1 MPQSYAESELVP
13 IVCETVRGHVGSHPR
28 PVATPRSKSVGDAG
42 RENALQMPPMPLA
55 TEMGRDPRGRWST
68 RSTTNPCGCLGR
80 RASAEASASSAGSIP
95 LPRNGRVGGQLP
107 PDPWVFGKF
116 ALEILELPVHAVE
129 LLSQGFIPIL
139 IGIDRHCRVSSSPSG
154 APGPFTRLFN
164 QRTGIQAVCLPYRR
178 QYPRALSPRAL
189 VKTFEVEYQLE
200 PHFRNVPA
208 IIHMDLVDVVSVFP
222 ENAAWIVAAGHKPV
236 HESGGERRVP
246 FIARFFA
253 GLDRFVG
260 FRFPPDLF
268 PAVVRDLGYGIRPI
282 LVDQVQCLP
291 VLRIDP
297 VADLLEFP
305 VFQDAPPYGVHVFQ
319 DEFPLLRG
327 RR

>member
-1 MPQSYAESELVP
+1 M
-13 IVCETVRGHVGSHPR
+13 
-28 PVATPRSKSVGDAG
+28 
-42 RENALQMPPMPLA
+42 
-55 TEMGRDPRGRWST
+55 
-68 RSTTNPCGCLGR
+68 
-80 RASAEASASSAGSIP
+80 
-95 LPRNGRVGGQLP
+95 
-107 PDPWVFGKF
+107 
-116 ALEILELPVHAVE
+116 
-129 LLSQGFIPIL
+129 
-139 IGIDRHCRVSSSPSG
+139 SSSFFPKDSSQSSSESTG
-154 APGPFTRLFN
+154 TVEYPVLQALHQVFCALLTRLTREPEFRPDVSPIAFN
-164 QRTGIQAVCLPYRR
+164 TCAHSSLG
-178 QYPRALSPRAL
+178 AL

-200 PHFRNVPA
+200 PHSGIVPA
-208 IIHMDLVDVVSVFP
+208 IIHMDMVDVVSVFP
-222 ENAAWIVAAGHKPV
+222 GNAAWIAAAGHKPV

-246 FIARFFA
+246 FIAHFFA

-260 FRFPPDLF
+260 FRFPPDPF

-305 VFQDAPPYGVHVFQ
+305 VFQDVPPYGVHVFQ